1 MVTRERRALLQL
13 QQRSSSESSGR
24 ALRQETALGRQRP
37 RAGELGQPRRAAA
50 HGARRYESARAALPS
65 WELHRRIA
73 LLAADE
79 LEELHGPGGD
89 ELRRTIFVA
98 AAGNTARMLGRLG
111 RVPITW
117 TLTSGQD
124 ERGAAKERYRQGPDC
139 ERGRKMSPRGARG
152 LEAGMPPRIESVSY
166 RVQGELLRP
175 GS

>member
-1 MVTRERRALLQL
+1 MVLP
-13 QQRSSSESSGR
+13 
-24 ALRQETALGRQRP
+24 RP
-37 RAGELGQPRRAAA
+37 AAA
-50 HGARRYESARAALPS
+50 VSRREGARGWVEVDILDIGTPR
-65 WELHRRIA
+65 
-73 LLAADE
+73 LAAACGNFGPS
-79 LEELHGPGGD
+79 HGPGGD

-111 RVPITW
+111 RVPITR
-117 TLTSGQD
+117 TLRSGQD